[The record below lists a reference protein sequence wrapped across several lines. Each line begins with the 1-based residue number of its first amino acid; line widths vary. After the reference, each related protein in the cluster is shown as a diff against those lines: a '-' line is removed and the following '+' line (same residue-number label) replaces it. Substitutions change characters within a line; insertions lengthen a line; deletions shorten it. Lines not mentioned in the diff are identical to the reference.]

1 MRAVCRIAILS
12 GPQAIDWL
20 SNVLDKKWKGYSQ
33 PPGHYFLF
41 NKMKRDLASGENPIL
56 IELQQSTNSRILS
69 SVEKDISVKGLL
81 EDPQLAGNL
90 LSATCRAVF
99 ERNNTDDRAACRQL
113 DILAYGT
120 DFPKRCDAIVS
131 ELAKLEV

>member
-1 MRAVCRIAILS
+1 
-12 GPQAIDWL
+12 
-20 SNVLDKKWKGYSQ
+20 
-33 PPGHYFLF
+33 
-41 NKMKRDLASGENPIL
+41 MKRDVANGENPIL
-56 IELQQSTNSRILS
+56 IALQQSTNSRILP
-69 SVEKDISVKGLL
+69 SVEQKDISVKRLL

-113 DILAYGT
+113 DILAYGA